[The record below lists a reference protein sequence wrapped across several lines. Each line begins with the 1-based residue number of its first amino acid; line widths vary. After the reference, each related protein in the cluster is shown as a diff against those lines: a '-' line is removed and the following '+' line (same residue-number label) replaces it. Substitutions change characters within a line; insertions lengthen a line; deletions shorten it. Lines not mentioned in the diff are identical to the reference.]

1 MSLLGTKKN
10 ARGFTQ
16 DYTSHA
22 TMNTVAVLVNN
33 MEGRL
38 DSLHAP
44 LDHTILL
51 YHGSYYLLLLPLLLI
66 VYTIYI
72 FIYIYYIYTWYIYIP
87 PLRCGINFALRQGIL
102 CSCAAFP
109 PWRGSSICTHLLF
122 FYRSVLLY
130 TGFINMLPSVI
141 YETVQACRPEQCPP
155 RLRHAIASRMFTD
168 LVPGIWYQWPPWTVE
183 EGGIVISFVRAYSRT
198 GATE

>member
-1 MSLLGTKKN
+1 MQCCDRRDSLQKEQSVWTCVRTCSMSLLGTKKN

-72 FIYIYYIYTWYIYIP
+72 FIYIIYIP
-87 PLRCGINFALRQGIL
+87 GIYI
-102 CSCAAFP
+102 FP
-109 PWRGSSICTHLLF
+109 PSDAALILRSDKVSYVHAPLSLLEGAPPYVHIYYSSIEVYCCIRVSSICF
-122 FYRSVLLY
+122 R
-130 TGFINMLPSVI
+130 
-141 YETVQACRPEQCPP
+141 Q
-155 RLRHAIASRMFTD
+155 
-168 LVPGIWYQWPPWTVE
+168 
-183 EGGIVISFVRAYSRT
+183 
-198 GATE
+198 